1 MEDLTLQLTI
11 DETNLI
17 LESLGHLPFVRVYT
31 LIGKIQEQAGQQLG
45 GQQATDVDVN
55 VNQTANGRAPA
66 PVIQE

>member
-1 MEDLTLQLTI
+1 MENLTLQLTM

-17 LESLGHLPFVRVYT
+17 LESLGQLPFVRVYT
-31 LIGKIQEQAGQQLG
+31 LIGKIQEQAAQQLG

-66 PVIQE
+66 PVMQE